1 MSYTLRGAGSVM
13 ACQGRL
19 VCVRMAGRALSW
31 LFNVCETINLYY
43 NGLISVHCREKIF
56 PRQGLVVFCLPMPEL
71 ILKIL
76 IIAIALAA
84 PAAVFAADAAAQDRG
99 ASESGLADKDF
110 RNRRKALENLGE
122 VKEPWKMDL
131 LKNSLSDEDPVIREK
146 AARLIGKSK
155 DKAAYKLLVD
165 SLKSSDKDTRL
176 GAIDGLRDLGDKRAA
191 APLAALFSHPDR
203 NTRWKAA
210 EALGSLRSD
219 GGVAA
224 LQKAAAQDKD
234 ELVRKAAVESL
245 GKIGSQRARTAL
257 NALRAGAD
265 KRMAGWAG
273 NVLKA
278 MNAK

>member
-1 MSYTLRGAGSVM
+1 MSSTERGIWFVR
-13 ACQGRL
+13 ACQRRL
-19 VCVRMAGRALSW
+19 VLARPAGGALSW

-43 NGLISVHCREKIF
+43 NGLISVLCREKIL
-56 PRQGLVVFCLPMPEL
+56 PRQGLAVFCLPMPKL
-71 ILKIL
+71 ILL
-76 IIAIALAA
+76 IIIAASTAA
-84 PAAVFAADAAAQDRG
+84 FAADAAAQDRG
-99 ASESGLADKDF
+99 AAESGFADKDF
-110 RNRRKALENLGE
+110 RNRRKALESLGE

-131 LKNSLSDEDPVIREK
+131 LKKSLSDEDPVIREK

-155 DKAAYKLLVD
+155 DKAAYKLLTD
-165 SLKSSDKDTRL
+165 SLKSSDNDTRL

-191 APLAALFSHPDR
+191 APLAALLSHPDR

-210 EALGSLRSD
+210 EALGSLKSD
-219 GGVAA
+219 NGVAA

-234 ELVRKAAVESL
+234 EFVRKAAVESL

-265 KRMAGWAG
+265 KRLAGWAG

-278 MNAK
+278 MGAK